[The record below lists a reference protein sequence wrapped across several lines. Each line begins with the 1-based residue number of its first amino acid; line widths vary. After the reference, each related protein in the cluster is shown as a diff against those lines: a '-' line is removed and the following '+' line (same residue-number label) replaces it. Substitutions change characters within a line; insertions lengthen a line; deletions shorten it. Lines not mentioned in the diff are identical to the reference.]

1 MTLILR
7 FKNFNYH
14 VYTCTILQTLYR
26 GNFRKGSDLME
37 VGLEKIKSL
46 ATMYL
51 LLIIVG
57 SSLFSIFIDY
67 RALRKKK
74 LKREAKLC
82 RVLGYISLI
91 GGVTF
96 YIAMKYV
103 S

>member
-1 MTLILR
+1 
-7 FKNFNYH
+7 
-14 VYTCTILQTLYR
+14 
-26 GNFRKGSDLME
+26 ME

-103 S
+103 V